1 MSRLVLERPLVSFDL
16 ETTGVDIVND
26 RIVQIAL
33 SKIWQTEK
41 GYSHQD
47 HTWLINPEM
56 PIPKEASEVHGIYDV
71 DVINV
76 PTFATFATEIY
87 SIIKGCDLLG
97 FNSNRFDIP
106 ILGEALLKCGIV
118 FPEATTKKIDAQVI
132 FHERE
137 SRNLAAAYKKYCNKE
152 IGEDAH
158 NALHD
163 AKTTTAILFGQ
174 LEMYEDLP
182 GTIEGLHEASKRGD
196 EVVDFAGKLVY
207 DENGDVVYNLGKHK
221 GSRVVDQPSFAHWML
236 EKDFPEHTKYC
247 LREILGMP
255 QPDFGY
261 NENDQ
266 QNIAF

>member
-163 AKTTTAILFGQ
+163 AKPQQPFCLVNLRCMKIFLVLLKDYMKPAKEVTRWLILQGNLFMMRM
-174 LEMYEDLP
+174 EMLSIIWVS
-182 GTIEGLHEASKRGD
+182 TK
-196 EVVDFAGKLVY
+196 V
-207 DENGDVVYNLGKHK
+207 
-221 GSRVVDQPSFAHWML
+221 
-236 EKDFPEHTKYC
+236 PE
-247 LREILGMP
+247 L
-255 QPDFGY
+255 
-261 NENDQ
+261 
-266 QNIAF
+266 